1 MISICIPL
9 SNDDYFLKR
18 NKIIL
23 NALED
28 LYQNLSINKIKSQ
41 IVIVDY
47 GGKKDFININPLIE
61 KKNSHVFIKCIKA
74 KNKFNNN
81 FLYGDALKIA
91 INNADGSDILIKA
104 SDTFLNHEIYD
115 LLKSNYDLKLNFF
128 GALRKD
134 FYFNNFKNKDQF
146 LSNKSKIQE
155 NTDFLMKK
163 INLHTNA
170 VGDFILVNKKMID
183 KIRYFQRYGFHNDT
197 FIVGCLHFM
206 GLKQK
211 MIKKGFVYKLVHN
224 KTFELRYKY
233 LKPNSFFEFLEKE
246 ILPKS
251 KNKNYLIEILRAIFN
266 YPKILNKNYE
276 SLSRLKLKIFLRFI
290 KINLYP
296 NIKSNVNESEIIFIK
311 NFKN

>member
-47 GGKKDFININPLIE
+47 GGKKDFININQIIE
-61 KKNSHVFIKCIKA
+61 KKNSHVCIKCIKV

-104 SDTFLNHEIYD
+104 SDTFLNQEIYD

>member
-47 GGKKDFININPLIE
+47 GGKKDFINIHQLIE
-61 KKNSHVFIKCIKA
+61 KKNSHVCIKCIKV

-104 SDTFLNHEIYD
+104 SDTFLNQEIYD

>member
-47 GGKKDFININPLIE
+47 GGKKDFINIHQLIE
-61 KKNSHVFIKCIKA
+61 KKNSHVCIKCIKV

-104 SDTFLNHEIYD
+104 SDTFLNQEIYD

-211 MIKKGFVYKLVHN
+211 MIKKGFVYKLLHDQ
-224 KTFELRYKY
+224 TFELRNKY
-233 LKPNSFFEFLEKE
+233 LKPNSFFEFLENK
-246 ILPKS
+246 ILPQS
-251 KNKNYLIEILRAIFN
+251 KNRNYLIEILRAIFN